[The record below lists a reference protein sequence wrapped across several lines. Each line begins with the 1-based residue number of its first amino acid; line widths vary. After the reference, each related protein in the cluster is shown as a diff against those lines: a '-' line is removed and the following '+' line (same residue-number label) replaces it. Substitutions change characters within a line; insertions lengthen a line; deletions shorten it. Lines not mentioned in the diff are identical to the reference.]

1 MAFNSLYLIY
11 IRKTTVKAEPK
22 VRIRIRGAITRI
34 KTAETRI
41 RTSSRI
47 SRQEGTPERHNPL
60 FQRILINNFSLLRA
74 LSYAVR
80 LITAQAEPKG
90 RIRKRG
96 AMMRSKIA
104 ETRIR
109 TKIRKSRQEGTIPAR
124 GCCSRMIEIIT
135 SSLVGASTYSI

>member
-11 IRKTTVKAEPK
+11 IRKTTVKAEPN
-22 VRIRIRGAITRI
+22 VRIRIRGAIIRI
-34 KTAETRI
+34 QIAEPRI
-41 RTSSRI
+41 RTIIRI

-90 RIRKRG
+90 R
-96 AMMRSKIA
+96 
-104 ETRIR
+104 TRIR
-109 TKIRKSRQEGTIPAR
+109 GAINRIQTAEPRNRTIIRTSRQEGTPLILV
-124 GCCSRMIEIIT
+124 EILDLFL
-135 SSLVGASTYSI
+135 SP